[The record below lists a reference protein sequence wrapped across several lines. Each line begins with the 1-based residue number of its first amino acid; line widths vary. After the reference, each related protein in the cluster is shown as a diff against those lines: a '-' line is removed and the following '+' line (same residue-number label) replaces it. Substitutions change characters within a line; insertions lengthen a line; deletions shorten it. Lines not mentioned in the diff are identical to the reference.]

1 MPSSHF
7 WEEKSF
13 GISFPSFQLL
23 KKLRS
28 SSSSSK
34 ASNKLKLEMLIDVPP
49 LFVPLNRHS
58 SSSRR
63 IFDRFSLKTH
73 SSFDVCPTRNG
84 EENKVSICV
93 LLCVHEFA
101 AAAQKSVQ
109 SKLKSNSIMGQN
121 GFVYFVNRRRNRIV
135 QFCTLLLSK

>member
-1 MPSSHF
+1 MPSRHF

-58 SSSRR
+58 SSSCR
-63 IFDRFSLKTH
+63 IFDRFSLKTY

-101 AAAQKSVQ
+101 SAVQKSVQ

-135 QFCTLLLSK
+135 QFCTHLLSK